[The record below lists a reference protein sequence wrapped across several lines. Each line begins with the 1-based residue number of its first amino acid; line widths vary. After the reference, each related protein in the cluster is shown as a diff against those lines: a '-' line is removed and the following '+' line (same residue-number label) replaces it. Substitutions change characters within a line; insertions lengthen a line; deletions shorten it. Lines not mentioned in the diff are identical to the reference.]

1 MCSETI
7 QTKQTCINSIQ
18 TLPIR
23 ELDVTAPRDDVARF
37 IIKMLY
43 EAEEEGFTYTLD
55 EFVKHFLLFG
65 PESKRSHLA
74 SVRELKR
81 AIVWLS
87 NQKILYVT
95 KDLHVQ
101 TEVEQP
107 AHTSNWLQRVT
118 AQSVT
123 HFRKTFGQKANHWF
137 YGNA

>member
-1 MCSETI
+1 MCTETV
-7 QTKQTCINSIQ
+7 QNEQTCLNSIQ

-23 ELDVTAPRDDVARF
+23 ELDVAAPRDDVARF

-101 TEVEQP
+101 TEVEKP
-107 AHTSNWLQRVT
+107 LHTSTWLQRVT
-118 AQSVT
+118 GQSVA
-123 HFRKTFGQKANHWF
+123 HFRKSFGQKANHWF